1 MIPPCQSRCASAN
14 KMAAFLQWRKF
25 VFFDRET
32 VKDPVDNGKN
42 FALPA
47 GISVCDS
54 GRGHI
59 VLGDIL
65 IAALPNL
72 ARLAQVMLTVDAKW
86 DLCLQNEAFSVAVF
100 ANISRLGLNRMCK
113 LRVGQEVQARIH
125 CWQRQ

>member
-1 MIPPCQSRCASAN
+1 MTQPCHNRCASAN

-25 VFFDRET
+25 VFFDKET
-32 VKDPVDNGKN
+32 VKDSVENGNN

-65 IAALPNL
+65 VTSPSD
-72 ARLAQVMLTVDAKW
+72 LAQLAQKLLLTVDANSDPTHKIR
-86 DLCLQNEAFSVAVF
+86 CFCRFVYN
-100 ANISRLGLNRMCK
+100 
-113 LRVGQEVQARIH
+113 
-125 CWQRQ
+125 

>member
-1 MIPPCQSRCASAN
+1 MIPPCQSRYASAN

-25 VFFDRET
+25 VFFDKET

-65 IAALPNL
+65 ITALSNL
-72 ARLAQVMLTVDAKW
+72 AQLAQVLLLTVDANS
-86 DLCLQNEAFSVAVF
+86 DLCLEN
-100 ANISRLGLNRMCK
+100 K
-113 LRVGQEVQARIH
+113 LFFCRCVHSHTSIRTE
-125 CWQRQ
+125 